1 MKKKTI
7 VCLLIAVFMVTGGM
21 WNIAFADDL
30 DDQMAGVEAE
40 KAEVTNELTEVTEKV
55 EAAQAEVEEIQ
66 ADIDTK
72 ETEIAAA
79 ANEIE
84 ELKIDM
90 SDREEGLNDRLR
102 AMYKNGSVGYLD
114 VLLGSNS
121 ISEFL
126 NNIEMIQRIFRNDQ
140 ETLKVLEEQ
149 HDVLEEKQNV
159 LEQEKAELDAQK
171 EKQAE
176 KQEALETSK
185 AELQAQ
191 IDALN
196 AEADRISAEIK
207 ARQEALAAQ
216 QAEQQAQ
223 QGQDQDQGSDND
235 GYSGGAL
242 LWPCD
247 SRIIT
252 SEFGYRIHPL
262 TGIWTGHTGIDIGCN
277 MYAPIY
283 AAEAGTVI
291 LAEWY
296 GGYGNAVVIDHGNG
310 LTTLYGHNEELYV
323 SVGQRVSRGE
333 TIAGA
338 GSTGWSTGPHLHFE
352 VRVNGDYV
360 DTMGYL

>member
-7 VCLLIAVFMVTGGM
+7 VCLLAAILMVTGGM
-21 WNIAFADDL
+21 WNVAFADDL
-30 DDQMAGVEAE
+30 DDQLAGVENQKE
-40 KAEVTNELTEVTEKV
+40 EVTNELTEVTKKV
-55 EAAQAEVEEIQ
+55 EEAQAEVEELQ
-66 ADIDTK
+66 ADIEVK
-72 ETEIAAA
+72 ESEITIAAG
-79 ANEIE
+79 EIE
-84 ELKIDM
+84 DLKLDM
-90 SDREEGLNDRLR
+90 SAREEGLNDRLR

-126 NNIEMIQRIFRNDQ
+126 NNVEMIQRIFRNDQ
-140 ETLKVLEEQ
+140 DTLKFLEEQ
-149 HDVLEEKQNV
+149 HDILEEKQHV
-159 LEQEKAELDAQK
+159 LENEKAELDKQK
-171 EKQAE
+171 AKQAE

-185 AELQAQ
+185 GELQAQ
-191 IDALN
+191 LDAIN

-207 ARQEALAAQ
+207 ARQEALAQ
-216 QAEQQAQ
+216 QQAQ
-223 QGQDQDQGSDND
+223 QQQQEQGNEGTEG

-242 LWPCD
+242 QWPCN
-247 SRIIT
+247 STIIT

-277 MYAPIY
+277 MYEPIY
-283 AAEAGTVI
+283 AAESGTVI
-291 LAEWY
+291 LAEEY

-323 SVGQRVSRGE
+323 SVGQKVSRGE

-360 DTMGYL
+360 DPMGYL

>member
-1 MKKKTI
+1 MKKTI
-7 VCLLIAVFMVTGGM
+7 VCLLAAILMVTGGM
-21 WNIAFADDL
+21 WNVAFADDL

-40 KAEVTNELTEVTEKV
+40 KEEVTNELTEVTKKV

-66 ADIDTK
+66 SDIETK
-72 ETEIAAA
+72 EAEIAIAA
-79 ANEIE
+79 GEIE
-84 ELKIDM
+84 TLKMDM
-90 SDREEGLNDRLR
+90 SAREEGLNDRLR

-126 NNIEMIQRIFRNDQ
+126 NNVEMIQRIFKNDQ
-140 ETLKVLEEQ
+140 ETLKFLEEQ
-149 HDVLEEKQNV
+149 HDVLEEKQTV
-159 LEQEKAELDAQK
+159 LENEKAELGQQK
-171 EKQAE
+171 AKQAE

-185 AELQAQ
+185 AELQKQ
-191 IDALN
+191 LDAIN

-207 ARQEALAAQ
+207 ARQEALAQ
-216 QAEQQAQ
+216 QQAQ
-223 QGQDQDQGSDND
+223 QQQQQGNNGNNG
-235 GYSGGAL
+235 GYTGGAL

-247 SRIIT
+247 STIIT

-291 LAEWY
+291 LAEEY

-310 LTTLYGHNEELYV
+310 MTTLYGHNEELYV

-360 DTMGYL
+360 DPMGYF

>member
-7 VCLLIAVFMVTGGM
+7 VCLLAAILMVTGGM
-21 WNIAFADDL
+21 WNVAFADDL
-30 DDQMAGVEAE
+30 DDQLAGVENQKE
-40 KAEVTNELTEVTEKV
+40 EVTNELTEVTKKV
-55 EAAQAEVEEIQ
+55 EEAQAEVEELQ
-66 ADIDTK
+66 ADIEVK
-72 ETEIAAA
+72 ESEITIAAG
-79 ANEIE
+79 EIE
-84 ELKIDM
+84 DLKLDM
-90 SDREEGLNDRLR
+90 SAREEGLNDRLR

-126 NNIEMIQRIFRNDQ
+126 NNVEMIQRIFRNDQ
-140 ETLKVLEEQ
+140 DTLKFLEEQ
-149 HDVLEEKQNV
+149 HDVLEEKQHV
-159 LEQEKAELDAQK
+159 LENEKAELDKQK
-171 EKQAE
+171 AKQAE

-185 AELQAQ
+185 GELQAQ
-191 IDALN
+191 LDAIN

-207 ARQEALAAQ
+207 ARQEALAQ
-216 QAEQQAQ
+216 QQAQ
-223 QGQDQDQGSDND
+223 QQQQEQGNEGTEG

-242 LWPCD
+242 QWPCN
-247 SRIIT
+247 STIIT

-277 MYAPIY
+277 MYEPIY
-283 AAEAGTVI
+283 AAESGTVI
-291 LAEWY
+291 LAEEY

-323 SVGQRVSRGE
+323 SVGQKVSRGE

-338 GSTGWSTGPHLHFE
+338 GSTGWSTGPPLDFE

-360 DTMGYL
+360 DPMGYL

>member
-7 VCLLIAVFMVTGGM
+7 VCLLAAVLMVTGGM
-21 WNIAFADDL
+21 WNVAFADDL
-30 DDQMAGVEAE
+30 DDQLAGVENQKE
-40 KAEVTNELTEVTEKV
+40 EVTNELTEVTKKV
-55 EAAQAEVEEIQ
+55 EEAQAEVEELQ
-66 ADIDTK
+66 ADIEVK
-72 ETEIAAA
+72 EAEIAIAA
-79 ANEIE
+79 GEIE
-84 ELKIDM
+84 DLKMDM
-90 SDREEGLNDRLR
+90 SAREEGLNDRLR

-126 NNIEMIQRIFRNDQ
+126 NNVEMIQRIFRNDQ
-140 ETLKVLEEQ
+140 DTLKFLEEQ
-149 HDVLEEKQNV
+149 HDILEEKQHV
-159 LEQEKAELDAQK
+159 LENEKAELDKQK
-171 EKQAE
+171 AKQAE

-185 AELQAQ
+185 GELQAQ
-191 IDALN
+191 LDAIN

-207 ARQEALAAQ
+207 ARQEALAQ
-216 QAEQQAQ
+216 QQAQ
-223 QGQDQDQGSDND
+223 QQQQEQGNEGTEG

-242 LWPCD
+242 QWPCN
-247 SRIIT
+247 STIIT

-277 MYAPIY
+277 MYEPIY
-283 AAEAGTVI
+283 AAESGTVT

-323 SVGQRVSRGE
+323 SVGQKVSRGE

-360 DTMGYL
+360 DPMGYL

>member
-7 VCLLIAVFMVTGGM
+7 VCLLAAVLMVTGGM
-21 WNIAFADDL
+21 WNVAFADDL
-30 DDQMAGVEAE
+30 DDQLAGVENQKE
-40 KAEVTNELTEVTEKV
+40 EVTNELTEVTKKV
-55 EAAQAEVEEIQ
+55 EEAQAEVEELQ
-66 ADIDTK
+66 ADIEVK
-72 ETEIAAA
+72 EAEIAIAA
-79 ANEIE
+79 GEIE
-84 ELKIDM
+84 DLKRDM
-90 SDREEGLNDRLR
+90 SAREEGLNDRLR

-126 NNIEMIQRIFRNDQ
+126 NNVEMIQRIFRNDQ
-140 ETLKVLEEQ
+140 DTLKFLEEQ
-149 HDVLEEKQNV
+149 HDVLEEKQHV
-159 LEQEKAELDAQK
+159 LENEKAELDKQK
-171 EKQAE
+171 AKQAE

-185 AELQAQ
+185 GELQAQ
-191 IDALN
+191 LDAIN

-207 ARQEALAAQ
+207 ARQEALAQ
-216 QAEQQAQ
+216 QQAQ
-223 QGQDQDQGSDND
+223 QQQQEQGNEGTEG

-242 LWPCD
+242 QWPCN
-247 SRIIT
+247 STIIT

-277 MYAPIY
+277 MYEPIY
-283 AAEAGTVI
+283 AAESGTVI
-291 LAEWY
+291 LAEEY

-323 SVGQRVSRGE
+323 SVGQKVSRGE

-360 DTMGYL
+360 DPMGYL